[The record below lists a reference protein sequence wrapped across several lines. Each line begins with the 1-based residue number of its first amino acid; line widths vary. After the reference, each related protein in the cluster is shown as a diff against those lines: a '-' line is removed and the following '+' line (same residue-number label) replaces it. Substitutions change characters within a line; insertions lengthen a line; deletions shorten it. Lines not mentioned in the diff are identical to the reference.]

1 MKEPGKDILV
11 ALQNKWKL
19 RLFLEIV
26 LYTIGPTILCYF
38 LGFSW
43 VWTLAVFLGLLLL
56 LTVIKKPWRLTLD
69 RLASY
74 IDQKMKSVEHSS
86 SLLLQPSE
94 QLSSLARLQSQKVT
108 RTLTSNNSPILPIKG
123 LRRASIAAFLCIG
136 IGFLFSKTGIANSL
150 WSTKENPS
158 EKEIIHFRPTDS
170 LAPERNPPTVESQNV
185 TISYPSYTGKGPVTT
200 SNMNIS
206 ALEGSRLTW
215 NIKFDSEV
223 DSVILETNNNSH
235 PMRLTDGFYI
245 ESTTLKAPGF
255 YNFRFT
261 DRRGGTYASDLYAL
275 EVIRDQPPSLE
286 IQGVKPFESFEFAES
301 KHLNLTALI
310 NDDYGIAN
318 AEIIAT
324 VSKGSGESV
333 KFREEKLAFDT
344 KVSGSKKSLELLKK
358 IDLDLLEMEPGDEL
372 YFYVEV
378 FDTKR
383 PKANSNRSE
392 TFFAIIN
399 DTVSNQFEV
408 EGTMGADLMPDYFR
422 SQRQLIIDTEKLIAD
437 KGKLTEYEFNSTSN
451 ELGFDQKALRLKYGE
466 FMGDEADSGIQGGQP
481 SMDDD
486 SHSDTEDPLAEFTH
500 DHDGDNEHNLVD
512 HEHDE
517 DDEEKEKEDPLH
529 DYLHNHDDPEES
541 TLFTQ
546 SLKSK
551 LQQAMAE
558 MWDAELHLRLYT
570 PGKSLPYQYRAL
582 KLIQEIKN
590 SARIYVHRIGF
601 DPPPI
606 KEEVRLTGDIDE
618 VNTFQKKAELESP
631 PQYPSIREAIKIIEK
646 LKNGDLSI
654 SHEDRSVFKMAGN
667 ELAVKAIEEPGK
679 YLGTL
684 QGLKWLT
691 EDMGPTKELL
701 AKVQSGLFS
710 VIPESDPDPDKE
722 ALFTNDLDNLFLK
735 ELETYDR

>member
-1 MKEPGKDILV
+1 MKESGKEILI
-11 ALQNKWKL
+11 ALHNRWKL

-26 LYTIGPTILCYF
+26 LYAIGPTILCYF
-38 LGFSW
+38 LGFNW
-43 VWTLAVFLGLLLL
+43 IWTLGLFFCLLLI
-56 LTVIKKPWRLTLD
+56 LTVIKKPWRSTLN

-86 SLLLQPSE
+86 SLLLQPPE
-94 QLSSLARLQSQKVT
+94 QLSSLARLQSQKVL
-108 RTLTSNNSPILPIKG
+108 RTLVSNDSSILPIKG
-123 LRRASIAAFLCIG
+123 LKRASIAAFLCIG
-136 IGFLFSKTGIANSL
+136 IGFLFSKSGIAESL
-150 WSTKENPS
+150 WSTKRDAFENG
-158 EKEIIHFRPTDS
+158 IIDFRPVDS
-170 LAPERNPPTVESQNV
+170 LAVETLRPKVESQKV
-185 TISYPSYTGKGPVTT
+185 IISYPSYTGKRPVTT
-200 SNMNIS
+200 SNMNIR

-215 NIKFDSEV
+215 NIKFDSQV
-223 DSVILETNNNSH
+223 DSVILETNDKNRL
-235 PMRLTDGFYI
+235 MRLTDGFYI
-245 ESTTLKAPGF
+245 ESSTLKEPGF

-261 DRRGGTYASDLYAL
+261 DARGGTYASDLYAL

-286 IQGVKPFESFEFAES
+286 IQGIKPFEAFEFAES
-301 KHLNLTALI
+301 KHLKLTALI
-310 NDDYGIAN
+310 NDDYGIAA

-344 KVSGSKKSLELLKK
+344 EVIGSKKSLELSKK
-358 IDLDLLEMEPGDEL
+358 IDLDMLEMEPGDEL

-378 FDTKR
+378 LDTKR
-383 PKANSNRSE
+383 PTANSSRSE
-392 TFFAIIN
+392 TFFAVIK
-399 DTVSNQFEV
+399 DTVSNHFAV

-437 KGKLTEYEFNSTSN
+437 KGQLTEHEFNSTSN

-481 SMDDD
+481 SLDDD
-486 SHSDTEDPLAEFTH
+486 HSDTEDPLAEFTH

-512 HEHDE
+512 HEHEE
-517 DDEEKEKEDPLH
+517 DDEENVKGDPLH

-570 PGKSLPYQYRAL
+570 PEKSLPYQYKAL

-618 VNTFQKKAELESP
+618 VNTFQKKAELEITP
-631 PQYPSIREAIKIIEK
+631 VYPNIREAIKIIEK
-646 LKNGDLSI
+646 LKNSDIAI
-654 SHEDRSVFKMAGN
+654 SQNDRSLFKMASN
-667 ELAVKAIEEPGK
+667 ELAGKAIEEPGK
-679 YLGTL
+679 YLSTL

-691 EDMGPTKELL
+691 EDIEITKGLL
-701 AKVQSGLFS
+701 NRVQEGLFS
-710 VIPESDPDPDKE
+710 VIPRSDPYTDSG
-722 ALFTNDLDNLFLK
+722 ALFTNDLDNLLLK
-735 ELETYDR
+735 ELETYD